1 MGDFDYY
8 ISGYSTSEE
17 DDVQVLTK
25 EEKEQLKKLREKQKQ
40 SEKKERSVPK
50 KDQNEPKKS
59 SKPKIRSNNTL
70 KSELKASQ
78 DSKPTETEKQ
88 YALLDK
94 AEKKVAKESPN
105 QANDRGGAF
114 KDAEVKS
121 LLFLIYKGLF
131 FVDFS
136 EFVVI
141 CFFFGV

>member
-40 SEKKERSVPK
+40 SEKKERSV
-50 KDQNEPKKS
+50 PKKS